1 MLQSLLLSFLKIVLL
16 EQVGLVLD
24 SDISWKWQTLMQKQ
38 RTAAEER
45 AKKFYSL
52 FYLIKEA
59 QKFYPLFYP
68 DQGSFT
74 HFTQKFFS
82 PFHPDHGNF
91 TPHN

>member
-1 MLQSLLLSFLKIVLL
+1 MLFLLPFLKIVLL
-16 EQVGLVLD
+16 KQVGLVSD

-45 AKKFYSL
+45 AEKFYSL

-59 QKFYPLFYP
+59 QKFYSLFYP

-82 PFHPDHGNF
+82 PFYPDQGNF
-91 TPHN
+91 TPHT